1 MIVSVIVGGV
11 VSVALLFGAL
21 LLLRRRAQRK
31 SRARQD
37 VPDVRY
43 KHEGIWAVA
52 ELSGQ
57 PKAFMLMDSSVHEV
71 DGNSRASELSTPSPS
86 YSRAELPGKRCLHFN
101 VRNRVFKD

>member
-43 KHEGIWAVA
+43 RHEEIWAVA

-57 PKAFMLMDSSVHEV
+57 PKAFMLMDSCVHEV

-86 YSRAELPGKRCLHFN
+86 YSRAELPGK
-101 VRNRVFKD
+101 

>member
-1 MIVSVIVGGV
+1 VGVIMIVSVIVGGV

-37 VPDVRY
+37 VPDVRCR
-43 KHEGIWAVA
+43 HEGIWAVA

-86 YSRAELPGKRCLHFN
+86 YSRAELPGK
-101 VRNRVFKD
+101 